1 MYGIYRNLYSLMH
14 LSKSIWWEEVGWRW
28 GGGGGGA
35 LGKQAKP
42 RNLNSKLF
50 FGGGVN
56 ALPGDII
63 FRQKG
68 TNFPLLELRQ
78 EDKSVSLKEATGQ
91 HFENAAP
98 VYFNSCL

>member
-14 LSKSIWWEEVGWRW
+14 LSKSMWWEEVGR
-28 GGGGGGA
+28 GGGGEGVVGEA
-35 LGKQAKP
+35 
-42 RNLNSKLF
+42 SKAQEFELKAF
-50 FGGGVN
+50 FLGGGGSM
-56 ALPGDII
+56 PYPRDII

-78 EDKSVSLKEATGQ
+78 EGNSVSLKEARGQ

>member
-1 MYGIYRNLYSLMH
+1 MPY
-14 LSKSIWWEEVGWRW
+14 
-28 GGGGGGA
+28 
-35 LGKQAKP
+35 P
-42 RNLNSKLF
+42 R
-50 FGGGVN
+50 
-56 ALPGDII
+56 DII
-63 FRQKG
+63 FRPKG

>member
-1 MYGIYRNLYSLMH
+1 M
-14 LSKSIWWEEVGWRW
+14 
-28 GGGGGGA
+28 GGGGA

-50 FGGGVN
+50 FLGGGGSMPYPRDN
-56 ALPGDII
+56 I
-63 FRQKG
+63 FRPKG

>member
-1 MYGIYRNLYSLMH
+1 MPY
-14 LSKSIWWEEVGWRW
+14 
-28 GGGGGGA
+28 
-35 LGKQAKP
+35 P
-42 RNLNSKLF
+42 R
-50 FGGGVN
+50 
-56 ALPGDII
+56 DII

-68 TNFPLLELRQ
+68 TNVPLLELRQ